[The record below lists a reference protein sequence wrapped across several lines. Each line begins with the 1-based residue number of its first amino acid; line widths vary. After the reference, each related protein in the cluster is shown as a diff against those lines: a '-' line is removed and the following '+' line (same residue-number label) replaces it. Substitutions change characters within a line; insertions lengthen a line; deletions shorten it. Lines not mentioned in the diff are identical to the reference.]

1 MGLIQQYS
9 LFTANPYNKQ
19 TLIAPRRNEKDI
31 LSNKRHHRTENLARF
46 GGELSRTSR
55 LLEAVTVAV
64 LPKIWGELPHQAQ
77 EFPYRADRAF
87 FCI

>member
-1 MGLIQQYS
+1 MSIRLFNNCTYNNNFKPPLAAQQ
-9 LFTANPYNKQ
+9 Q

-77 EFPYRADRAF
+77 EFLD
-87 FCI
+87 